1 MNNIKY
7 LVMDVDGTLTDG
19 KIYIGASG
27 EVFKAFNVKDGYGIH
42 TVLKRHGITPIIITG
57 RMSDIVKARCRELE
71 ITRLYQG
78 VNDKRAKLI
87 EIIAESEYSS
97 VAYIGDDENDMA
109 VMQFVSG
116 AGGLVGCPNDA
127 VGKVKEIADFVS
139 IHNGGEGA
147 VRDFIEYMVE
157 N

>member
-1 MNNIKY
+1 
-7 LVMDVDGTLTDG
+7 MDVDGTLTNG

-42 TVLKRHGITPIIITG
+42 TVLKRNDIMPIIITG
-57 RMSDIVKARCRELE
+57 RKSDIVKARCSELE

-78 VNDKRAKLI
+78 VNDKKAKLM
-87 EIIAESEYSS
+87 EIIDKSEYSS

-139 IHNGGEGA
+139 KYNGGDGA
-147 VRDFIEYMVE
+147 VRDFIEYIYVSKRFH
-157 N
+157 